1 MFNQEDALDKT
12 KQAFSEWRDNRANR
26 GPIPQYLWDMVIPLL
41 SKYPKSMI
49 MRALNL
55 NSSQLKRNASP
66 ANITFVEAIEA
77 DTVDNSSDESVNPPI
92 EEVNSVC
99 DIELK
104 RACGAVLKI
113 NALPISVVT
122 TLIPSFLG
130 E

>member
-66 ANITFVEAIEA
+66 ANITFVEAIAA
-77 DTVDNSSDESVNPPI
+77 DTADNTSDERVSPSI
-92 EEVNSVC
+92 EAAKCVC